1 MVVKTILAACVAFIV
16 CTAGIT
22 RAQVRLRHPDQF
34 YTNGKKIG
42 GWTRDTANRLRSTF
56 WFAKNPEDSLAYQ
69 QQIVIIY
76 DADPTKAY
84 YFDSTTKE
92 FVGRFEMK
100 SEQYSLLPKQFR
112 RERLEAID
120 KSKFPPPGPMP
131 TIGEMLERPGGG
143 MPSNPKTMMTPPPT
157 TEFPRLQ
164 ASSWDTTYTTDGGRR
179 VRAQVDFQGTRGTYL
194 LVETKTEGILSD
206 VQYAVR
212 QDSFSITG
220 RWSLQGRGGYFS
232 FSIPK
237 DNIDVFWG
245 DWGLAVGR
253 NDGTWDGI
261 RRER

>member
-1 MVVKTILAACVAFIV
+1 MKTLLVAWVALLA
-16 CTAGIT
+16 CTAGST
-22 RAQVRLRHPDQF
+22 GAQVRLQHPDQF

-42 GWTRDTANRLRSTF
+42 GWTRDTTNRLRSTF
-56 WFAKNPEDSLAYQ
+56 WFAKHPEDSLAYK

-76 DADPTKAY
+76 EADPTKAY
-84 YFDSTTKE
+84 YFDSTTKA
-92 FVGRFEMK
+92 FVGRFDMQ

-120 KSKFPPPGPMP
+120 KSQFPPPGPMP
-131 TIGEMLERPGGG
+131 TIGTMLERPGGG
-143 MPSNPKTMMTPPPT
+143 MPSNQTLMPPPPT

-164 ASSWDTTYTTDGGRR
+164 ASSWETTYTTAGGR
-179 VRAQVDFQGTRGTYL
+179 VRAEVDFQGTRGTYL
-194 LVETKTEGILSD
+194 LVETKTEGILSE

-220 RWSLQGRGGYFS
+220 RWSLQGREGYFS

-237 DNIDVFWG
+237 DNMDVFWG
-245 DWGLAVGR
+245 DWGVAVGR

-261 RRER
+261 RRQR